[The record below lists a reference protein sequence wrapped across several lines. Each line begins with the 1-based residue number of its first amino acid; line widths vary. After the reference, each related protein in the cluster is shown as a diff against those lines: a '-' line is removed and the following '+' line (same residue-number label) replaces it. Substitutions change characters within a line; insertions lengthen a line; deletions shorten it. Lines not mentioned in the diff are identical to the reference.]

1 MRKLKP
7 AGAELIR
14 VLVAGELR
22 RSAEQRF
29 AHRLHAVMLVAAGRS
44 CYEIARWF
52 GEDPR
57 TIERWVHAFDA
68 HGAEGLR
75 EHHAGGRPPRL
86 SAEQAA
92 AIEQTI
98 HQRPET
104 CGVFGPRWNGRLL
117 AQYLAAHFGV
127 RLGIRQCQRVLQRF
141 EGRAK

>member
-1 MRKLKP
+1 MRRLKP
-7 AGAELIR
+7 VGAEFIR
-14 VLVAGELR
+14 ALVAGELR

-75 EHHAGGRPPRL
+75 EHHAGGRPARL
-86 SAEQAA
+86 TAEQAA

-98 HQRPET
+98 HQRPEA
-104 CGVFGPRWNGRLL
+104 CGVSGPRWNGRLL
-117 AQYLAAHFGV
+117 AQYLAARFGV

>member
-1 MRKLKP
+1 MRRLKP
-7 AGAELIR
+7 VGAELIR

-75 EHHAGGRPPRL
+75 EHHAGGRPARL
-86 SAEQAA
+86 SPEQAA
-92 AIEQTI
+92 AVDRIV
-98 HQRPET
+98 HQRPAA
-104 CGVFGPRWNGRLL
+104 CGVSATRWNGRLL
-117 AQYLAAHFGV
+117 AQYLAARFGV